1 MRIYVLASGSDGNA
15 TVFESNGSRVLVD
28 GGIGPQA
35 LVQRL
40 VDLRAGGMPDAILVT
55 HAHQDHV
62 GQTSRIAKK
71 LRIPV
76 YALESTAKVARLGDR
91 SRVRLFAPDEPFEVG
106 GLLIE
111 PLGIPHDADQV
122 AFRVSDGVRRAGIAT
137 DLGEVT
143 ADLVDHF
150 RSCDAVLVESN
161 HDLGMLRTGPYPS
174 FLKRRV
180 ESGRGHLSNEQ
191 AHDLL
196 RRLSFPTRVVVLM
209 HLSRTNNTPELALE
223 IARDALSGRRV
234 RLLAAEPKT
243 PFVIDVTDERP
254 GVPFPRRAAKRTPRT
269 VPSEQLSL
277 F

>member
-40 VDLRAGGMPDAILVT
+40 VDLGADGMPDAILVT

-62 GQTSRIAKK
+62 GQTARIAKK

-76 YALESTAKVARLGDR
+76 YALEATAQRAKLGDR
-91 SRVRLFAPDEPFEVG
+91 SRVRLFSPTESFEVG
-106 GLLIE
+106 ALRID
-111 PLGIPHDADQV
+111 PMPVPHDADQV
-122 AFRVSDGVRRAGIAT
+122 AFRVTDGVRSAGIAT

-143 ADLVDHF
+143 SDLVDHF
-150 RSCDAVLVESN
+150 ARCDAVLVESN
-161 HDLGMLRTGPYPS
+161 HDLGLLHTGPYPA

-180 ESGRGHLSNEQ
+180 ESARGHLSNEQ
-191 AHDLL
+191 THGLL
-196 RRLSFPTRVVVLM
+196 RRLSFDTRVVVLM

-223 IARDALSGRRV
+223 VARDALAGRRV
-234 RLLAAEPKT
+234 HLFAAEAKR
-243 PFVIDVTDERP
+243 PFAIDVGEERP
-254 GVPFPRRAAKRTPRT
+254 GVPFPRRFVKRSARIP
-269 VPSEQLSL
+269 VEQLSL